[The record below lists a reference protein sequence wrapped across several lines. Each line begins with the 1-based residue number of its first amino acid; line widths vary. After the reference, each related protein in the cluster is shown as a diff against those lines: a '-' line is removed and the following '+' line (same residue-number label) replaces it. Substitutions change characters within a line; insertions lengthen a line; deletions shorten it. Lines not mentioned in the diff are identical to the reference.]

1 MNSIRSTLARAS
13 AVSLGLLISGSAWA
27 GENYLGSPPDIKGAN
42 NLHKGVVGVV
52 NELLNFVALIVL
64 VLIVISGFR
73 LLLSQGD
80 ETARDSAK
88 KTIIYLIIGL
98 IVIVFAKA
106 IATFIVGT
114 IGNA

>member
-1 MNSIRSTLARAS
+1 MLVA
-13 AVSLGLLISGSAWA
+13 GSAWA
-27 GENYLGSPPDIKGAN
+27 GTNLGPVPNTNGAN
-42 NLHKGVVGVV
+42 NLHQGVVAVV
-52 NELLNFVALIVL
+52 NAVLNFVALIVL

-106 IATFIVGT
+106 IANFIITT